1 MIKKKDCLLALGNGH
16 ILLAS
21 IFAKS
26 GSVSQYV
33 EQQELGI
40 SNQTMKTSETKS
52 SWNSGYTIS
61 ALSTF
66 GESMLNTLSFDT
78 SQKEEVVL
86 LPYAR
91 DLYLGNVEALS
102 TYFIPIL
109 TSSPIH
115 NDRSV
120 NHSRQSHETIDAMM
134 CKTSNVL
141 SFHAVPHIP
150 AALLRER
157 LVELKDDIEG
167 QNTLKTS
174 ASAPSIPSRMELQVA
189 THTATLAN
197 LILHFYFNVINGED
211 VFLMFSNEGS
221 DEPAVSDSKNE
232 KRSNGRASTTAID
245 GALNDNHNSIMI
257 RSEQLINEAVA
268 DTIQKLHRQEN

>member
-1 MIKKKDCLLALGNGH
+1 MLSN
-16 ILLAS
+16 
-21 IFAKS
+21 KS
-26 GSVSQYV
+26 LKYQPKV
-33 EQQELGI
+33 
-40 SNQTMKTSETKS
+40 KTSETKS

-61 ALSTF
+61 ALSVF

-115 NDRSV
+115 EDRSV
-120 NHSRQSHETIDAMM
+120 NHSRQSHETIDGMI

-167 QNTLKTS
+167 QNTLKNFCKCS
-174 ASAPSIPSRMELQVA
+174 
-189 THTATLAN
+189 
-197 LILHFYFNVINGED
+197 FNPIKNG
-211 VFLMFSNEGS
+211 FTGS
-221 DEPAVSDSKNE
+221 DAYSNPSKPDF
-232 KRSNGRASTTAID
+232 AF
-245 GALNDNHNSIMI
+245 LLQCH
-257 RSEQLINEAVA
+257 
-268 DTIQKLHRQEN
+268 